1 MFAILEVLLES
12 LKITVQPTKVWIW
25 RKDEICFMVMSNW

>member
-1 MFAILEVLLES
+1 MFAIIEVLVES
-12 LKITVQPTKVWIW
+12 LKISVQLTKAWIW